1 MYIINV
7 RPTSDIPPRM
17 FAVDFE
23 VHPGDLGAT
32 VIVSAVAPKAAA
44 ERAFQL
50 FPDYLREGRQG
61 HVREIECAVID
72 WETSQASVVVPRT
85 SKPKPQQIVKSK
97 VLRRRC
103 NEESRNLF
111 KGQHV

>member
-1 MYIINV
+1 MV
-7 RPTSDIPPRM
+7 KPFSDVLPRM

-32 VIVSAVAPKAAA
+32 VIVLASAPEAAL

-50 FPDYLREGRQG
+50 FPEYLREGRHG

-72 WETSQASVVVPRT
+72 WQTSRAQVIEREVREPEPEQT
-85 SKPKPQQIVKSK
+85 TKSIGS
-97 VLRRRC
+97 RRRRD
-103 NEESRNLF
+103 EEGCNLF